1 MIIQLKE
8 NSCDLANL
16 ENAEFLDR
24 KQIEEDMRLRL
35 LIGCPSIFK
44 KIYIEPYVEHTL
56 CPGSSIFIQTY
67 IFKPNTSK
75 NCNTMTNYPEISMK
89 NFLGHPDFSILTI

>member
-44 KIYIEPYVEHTL
+44 KIYIEPYVEYTL
-56 CPGSSIFIQTY
+56 CPGSSILIQKY
-67 IFKPNTSK
+67 IFTSK
-75 NCNTMTNYPEISMK
+75 NFTKTTNYPEISELK
-89 NFLGHPDFSILTI
+89 IFSDT